1 MSILKWF
8 AFDFS
13 ICNCTNNIVATT
25 IKIEAERK
33 KKTLANYAPS
43 KIKAV
48 SMLPASVFMS
58 GGFASSFQPMFYIAI
73 FPTSKALRRTHFC

>member
-1 MSILKWF
+1 MSVPEWF

-13 ICNCTNNIVATT
+13 ICNCTNNTVATT

-33 KKTLANYAPS
+33 KKLANYASS

-48 SMLPASVFMS
+48 SRLHASVFMT
-58 GGFASSFQPMFYIAI
+58 GGFASSFYLMLFIVFA
-73 FPTSKALRRTHFC
+73 SEDVLRRTHFN